1 VKNRLKELQLIAML
15 LTRVPAGQIKDP
27 LPAMAQAVW
36 AFPVLGAA
44 LGAVIWLAFAG
55 ANAIGLPPLT
65 AAFLALGLQALLTG
79 GLHEDGLADTA
90 DGFGGGHDRDRKLDI
105 MRDSRIGTYG
115 VLALILTLGLTA
127 TAMAHTWEHGG
138 NHGRTLAAFLVIG
151 ATSRTAMLVPMALL
165 PPARDNGLGHGAALS
180 PGRPVALALAI
191 SAVLG
196 LIALPALVAMMLLA
210 GALLALFK
218 AQIGGQTGDTLG
230 ATQKLSEMTGWLT
243 IAALAA

>member
-1 VKNRLKELQLIAML
+1 MKNRLKELQLIAML

-79 GLHEDGLADTA
+79 GLHE
-90 DGFGGGHDRDRKLDI
+90 
-105 MRDSRIGTYG
+105 
-115 VLALILTLGLTA
+115 
-127 TAMAHTWEHGG
+127 E
-138 NHGRTLAAFLVIG
+138 
-151 ATSRTAMLVPMALL
+151 
-165 PPARDNGLGHGAALS
+165 
-180 PGRPVALALAI
+180 
-191 SAVLG
+191 
-196 LIALPALVAMMLLA
+196 
-210 GALLALFK
+210 
-218 AQIGGQTGDTLG
+218 
-230 ATQKLSEMTGWLT
+230 KLSEMTGWLT